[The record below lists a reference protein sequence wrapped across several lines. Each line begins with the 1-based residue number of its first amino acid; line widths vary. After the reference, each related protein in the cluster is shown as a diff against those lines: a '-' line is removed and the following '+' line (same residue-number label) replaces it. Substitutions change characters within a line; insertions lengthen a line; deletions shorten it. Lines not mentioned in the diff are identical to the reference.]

1 MPYPFAV
8 IFVGTLLFLTNPV
21 LAKSWDLFPRPA
33 MLEQDIRFW
42 TRVYTEIDNNHGF
55 IHDNRYLNV
64 IYEVTP
70 LPIHLS
76 SQAAKKHLQERRQY
90 YQGILLRLAEG
101 KRDNLTEEE
110 RRVLALWRRNVNDK
124 TLQAAASRLRFQRG
138 QANRFREGLVRAG
151 VYKPFILKTLD
162 SLGLPRELAVLPHVE
177 SSFDPTAY
185 SHAGAAGLWQF
196 TRPTGRRFMRIDH
209 VVDERLDPFKAT
221 VAAARLLQ
229 HNYEKT
235 GTWPLAITAY
245 NHGVAGMQ
253 RAKKQMET
261 SDIVAIRQNYKSPT
275 FGFASRNFYVA
286 FLAALEVDTN
296 AKLYFGHFQA
306 DKPVKSESIELTDFV
321 PAHALQRVLGL
332 DQTTLK
338 QSNPALLSPVWKGH
352 KYLPRGY
359 ELRIPCTPTCSRS
372 KVLAYL
378 APWERFEKQIP
389 NRFHKVQQGQTLS
402 HIARRYRINVHQ
414 LVKLNGLTNRH
425 HIRMGQTLQLPFP
438 ATANRN
444 HIRSKTGHYT
454 VQRGDT
460 LSRIAQRFGMT
471 QQALLKSN
479 DITDKHRIYAGQN
492 LLLAQ
497 LPSSSEN

>member
-1 MPYPFAV
+1 MPSLFAA
-8 IFVGTLLFLTNPV
+8 IFMGALLFSANPSF
-21 LAKSWDLFPRPA
+21 AKSWDLFPRSPA
-33 MLEQDIRFW
+33 LAQDIRFW

-55 IHDNRYLNV
+55 IHDNRHLNI

-70 LPIHLS
+70 LPADLNP
-76 SQAAKKHLQERRQY
+76 QAAKKQLQERQQH

-110 RRVLALWRRNVNDK
+110 QRVLALWSRNVSNK
-124 TLQAAASRLRFQRG
+124 TLQAASVRLRFQRG

-177 SSFDPTAY
+177 SSFNPAAY

-196 TRPTGRRFMRIDH
+196 TRPTGRRFLRIDH
-209 VVDERLDPFKAT
+209 IADERLDPFKAT
-221 VAAARLLQ
+221 IAAARLLQ
-229 HNYEKT
+229 DNYEKT

-245 NHGVAGMQ
+245 NHGVSGMQ

-261 SDIVAIRQNYKSPT
+261 SDIVAIRQHYKSPT

-286 FLAALEVDTN
+286 FLAALEVDAN
-296 AKLYFGHFQA
+296 AKLYFGPFQA
-306 DKPVKSESIELTDFV
+306 DKPIKSENIELPDFIPV
-321 PAHALQRVLGL
+321 HALQRVLEL
-332 DQTTLK
+332 DQATLK

-359 ELRIPCTPTCSRS
+359 RLRIPCTPTCSGA
-372 KVLAYL
+372 KALTYL
-378 APWERFEKQIP
+378 APWERFEEQIP
-389 NRFHKVQQGQTLS
+389 NRVHKVQQGQTLS
-402 HIARRYRINVHQ
+402 HIARRYHIKVHK
-414 LVKLNGLTNRH
+414 LIKLNKLANRH
-425 HIRMGQTLQLPFP
+425 HIRIGQILQLPFP
-438 ATANRN
+438 ATADGN
-444 HIRSKTGHYT
+444 HARSKTGHYT

-460 LSRIAQRFGMT
+460 LSRIAHRFGIT

-479 DITDKHRIYAGQN
+479 NITDKHRIYAGQN

-497 LPSSSEN
+497 FPSSSEN